1 MAFDDARARYPD
13 AFNRA
18 WGLDERLLPGCE
30 SGREFYDR
38 VASFVDELRA
48 FEGRIIV
55 VTHGASMECLIGRW
69 LRLAPETVASVGFA
83 VYPASITELT
93 RDRFARPLLERMND
107 VAHLAALAPVGQS

>member
-1 MAFDDARARYPD
+1 
-13 AFNRA
+13 
-18 WGLDERLLPGCE
+18 
-30 SGREFYDR
+30 
-38 VASFVDELRA
+38 VDELRA